1 MYRLSI
7 AFIFLSLIKSGIIFE
22 IGVSRKS
29 IDRRKLTEL
38 CRMDKNRFRVN
49 WGENIDIQ
57 SHVEKSLSVE
67 TFRFER
73 YTVFV
78 APIKIDLLHVRF
90 ANQLPFPPPI
100 NL

>member
-1 MYRLSI
+1 MYR
-7 AFIFLSLIKSGIIFE
+7 FIFFYSLNQVGGIILE
-22 IGVSRKS
+22 ISVYFGN
-29 IDRRKLTEL
+29 DRSERTECC
-38 CRMDKNRFRVN
+38 CRTDKNRFRVN
-49 WGENIDIQ
+49 WGENIYIY
-57 SHVEKSLSVE
+57 SPALKNHFPLE

-100 NL
+100 DL